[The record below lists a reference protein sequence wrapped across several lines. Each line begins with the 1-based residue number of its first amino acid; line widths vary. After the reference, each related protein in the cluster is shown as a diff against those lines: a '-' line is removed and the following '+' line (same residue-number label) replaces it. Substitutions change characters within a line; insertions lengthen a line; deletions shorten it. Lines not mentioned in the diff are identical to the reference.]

1 MTDIDFSR
9 SFGSAAWA
17 LARVCCV
24 GFLFLGTTNCLP
36 ASPDDTGGTGG
47 GNSSTGGNG
56 GNSSSSSSSHSS
68 QASGGNTSSSST
80 PSGGGNT
87 YASTSHSS
95 SASGGN
101 TYAST
106 SSSTQSG
113 GGNTY
118 ASTSSSTQ
126 SGGGNTYASS
136 TSSPPTGGTTT
147 QSSPPPTGGTP
158 SSTPT
163 GTTVTFAAGKAQ
175 GAMVGYG
182 WVALGT
188 ADTITDPTCGPAK
201 TAISA
206 AASCLTSTNWSSAS
220 ALCVTGT
227 VPALGTPPDYTGN
240 WGLSVGVNADTAL
253 GGLGQSFSS
262 ITIAVSGSPS
272 SGLRAMVHKKG
283 DPDATSYCATLT
295 SGAMPLTSFS
305 TTCYTPAAPGTPIT
319 AADVPN
325 IDKIS
330 VQVSSGTAAI
340 AVSNLCITGIT
351 FAK

>member
-36 ASPDDTGGTGG
+36 ASPDDTGGSGG

-56 GNSSSSSSSHSS
+56 GNSSNSHSS
-68 QASGGNTSSSST
+68 QTSGGNTSSSST

-87 YASTSHSS
+87 YAS
-95 SASGGN
+95 
-101 TYAST
+101 
-106 SSSTQSG
+106 SSTPSG

-118 ASTSSSTQ
+118 ASTSSTP

-147 QSSPPPTGGTP
+147 TSSPPPTGGTP

-206 AASCLTSTNWSSAS
+206 AASCLTSTNWSSAT

-253 GGLGQSFSS
+253 GGLAQSFSS

-305 TTCYTPAAPGTPIT
+305 TTCYTPAAPGIAIT